1 MYFVFQMARIRD
13 YSTSQLQRVHENY
26 YFQRQRLRKFNAQN
40 YLKMRE
46 TRQYTRRTL
55 QKVMEN
61 LPALYLDL
69 TTCRQGMGERQSSLE
84 WNPNVDPSQVRK
96 PQIIKEDFFNVSKP
110 EKAAFK

>member
-1 MYFVFQMARIRD
+1 MARIRD

-69 TTCRQGMGERQSSLE
+69 TTCRQGMGERTGSIE
-84 WNPNVDPSQVRK
+84 WNPNVDPSQVRGK
-96 PQIIKEDFFNVSKP
+96 SLLELWVTTFLPDRQPPLIFV
-110 EKAAFK
+110 

>member
-1 MYFVFQMARIRD
+1 MARIRD

-69 TTCRQGMGERQSSLE
+69 TTCRQGMGERTGSIE
-84 WNPNVDPSQVRK
+84 WNPNVDPSQVRGK
-96 PQIIKEDFFNVSKP
+96 SLLELWVATFLPN
-110 EKAAFK
+110 